1 MNMRPMNMLEKAEE
15 KVWLVQH
22 KSFGLHTGHVACN
35 PSHSPLLPSSPPSIS
50 SPFFFPFPLL
60 PSFPPFHFF
69 SPFLLLPIS
78 SSTSSLQLSSLSP
91 SQYNDLLK
99 KKQNVKNNKS
109 KIGELITEQDQK
121 KNEPLQGAYGRLNKV
136 SLWAY
141 LSC

>member
-1 MNMRPMNMLEKAEE
+1 MLHAIPPTP
-15 KVWLVQH
+15 L
-22 KSFGLHTGHVACN
+22 F
-35 PSHSPLLPSSPPSIS
+35 SPLLPLSIS

-121 KNEPLQGAYGRLNKV
+121 NEPLQGAYGRLNKV